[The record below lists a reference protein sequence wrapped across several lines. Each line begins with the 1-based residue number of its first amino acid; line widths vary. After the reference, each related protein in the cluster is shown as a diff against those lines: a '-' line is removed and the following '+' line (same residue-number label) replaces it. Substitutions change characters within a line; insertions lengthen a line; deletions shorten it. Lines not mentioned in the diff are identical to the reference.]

1 MRTMKKEGFLMF
13 GFYKVVKGTAFTSQS
28 ITEVAILEDYLFC
41 LNQEGLIEKLIAPTD
56 DIYEATLAEYQETT
70 HYTEI
75 PKGHFILPGFIDLHV
90 HAPQWPQ
97 SGLALD
103 KPLYD
108 WLNTY
113 TFPLEAKY
121 EDVTFAKQVYEHL
134 VDELLSL
141 GTTTVLYFGTIH
153 KKANLVL
160 AEVCA
165 TKGQRGLVGKVVMD
179 DPEANPDY
187 YRDSSTEKALKD
199 TEDFIKEVKELSKQ
213 TKQGVYPVV
222 TPRFIPSCTEE
233 GLRGLGD
240 LAQKYD
246 VHVQS
251 HCSESDW
258 AHQFVYDKFG
268 QSDTHSLKEFG
279 LLTDKSVMAHCG
291 FLSDDDATTFRETG
305 TAVAHCPISNAYFG
319 NTVTRVKQLLHDFQ
333 VDVGLGTDIS
343 GGFSPSLY
351 DNMKQAV
358 MSSRMLNDGVNFEQA
373 PDNRGVSGSNITLNE
388 AFYLAT
394 SGGGKALSLPIGE
407 LKEGYSWDIQVVSTE
422 HLPIFGTETLEETF
436 QKLIY
441 LMKPEQIRE
450 VWVQDQLVYKQ

>member
-1 MRTMKKEGFLMF
+1 MF
-13 GFYKVVKGTAFTSQS
+13 GFKRVVKGTAFTSQS
-28 ITEVAILEDYLFC
+28 INEIDILENYLFC
-41 LNQEGLIEKLIAPTD
+41 LNEDGMIEKLVSPKEE
-56 DIYEATLAEYQETT
+56 IYSTIIETYQGTSKFQ
-70 HYTEI
+70 EI
-75 PKGHFILPGFIDLHV
+75 PKGEYLLPGFIDLHV

-121 EDVTFAKQVYEHL
+121 KDTNFAEKVYSHL

-153 KKANLVL
+153 KEANLKL
-160 AEVCA
+160 AEICA
-165 TKGQRGLVGKVVMD
+165 KKGQRGLVGKVVMD
-179 DPEANPDY
+179 DHEANPKF
-187 YRDSSTEKALKD
+187 YRDETTEQALAD
-199 TEDFIKEVKELSKQ
+199 TEEFIKDVKILGKNV
-213 TKQGVYPVV
+213 KQGVYPVV
-222 TPRFIPSCTEE
+222 TPRFIPSCTDE
-233 GLRGLGD
+233 GLKGLGE
-240 LAQKYD
+240 LAEKYD

-258 AHQFVYDKFG
+258 AHQFVIDRFG
-268 QSDTHSLKEFG
+268 ESDTKSLNKFG
-279 LLTDKSVMAHCG
+279 LLNDKSVMAHCG
-291 FLSDDDATTFRETG
+291 FLSVEDAEIFRETG

-319 NTVTRVKQLLHDFQ
+319 NAVTRVKQLLHDYQ
-333 VDVGLGTDIS
+333 VDIGLGTDIS

-358 MSSRMLNDGVNFEQA
+358 MSSRMLNDGVNHEIES
-373 PDNRGVSGSNITLNE
+373 DERGVSNSNITLKE

-394 SGGGKALSLPIGE
+394 AGGGKSLSLPIGE
-407 LKEGYSWDIQVVSTE
+407 LKEGFTWDAQVVSTH
-422 HLPIFGTETLEETF
+422 HLPVFGEDTLEETF

-441 LMKPEQIRE
+441 LIKPEQIKE

>member
-1 MRTMKKEGFLMF
+1 MF
-13 GFYKVVKGTAFTSQS
+13 GFKRVVKGTAFTSQS
-28 ITEVAILEDYLFC
+28 INEIDILENYLFC
-41 LNQEGLIEKLIAPTD
+41 LNEDGMIEKLVSPKEE
-56 DIYEATLAEYQETT
+56 IYSTIIETYQGTSKFQ
-70 HYTEI
+70 EI
-75 PKGHFILPGFIDLHV
+75 PKGEYLLPGFIDLHV

-121 EDVTFAKQVYEHL
+121 KDTNFAEKVYSHL

-153 KKANLVL
+153 KEANLKL
-160 AEVCA
+160 AEICA
-165 TKGQRGLVGKVVMD
+165 KKGQRGLVGKVVMD
-179 DPEANPDY
+179 DHEANPKF
-187 YRDSSTEKALKD
+187 YRDETTEQALAD
-199 TEDFIKEVKELSKQ
+199 TEEFIKDVQILGKNV
-213 TKQGVYPVV
+213 KQGVYPVV

-233 GLRGLGD
+233 GLKGLGE
-240 LAQKYD
+240 LAEKYD

-258 AHQFVYDKFG
+258 AHQFVIERFG
-268 QSDTHSLKEFG
+268 ESDTKSLNKFG
-279 LLTDKSVMAHCG
+279 LLKDKSVMAHCG
-291 FLSDDDATTFRETG
+291 FLSVEDAEIFRETG

-319 NTVTRVKQLLHDFQ
+319 NAVTRVKQLLHDYQ

-358 MSSRMLNDGVNFEQA
+358 MSSRMLNDGVNHGIVSAE
-373 PDNRGVSGSNITLNE
+373 RGVSNSTITLKE

-394 SGGGKALSLPIGE
+394 AGGGKSLSLPIGE
-407 LKEGYSWDIQVVSTE
+407 LKEGFTWDVQVVSTN
-422 HLPIFGTETLEETF
+422 HLPVFEEDTLEETF

-441 LMKPEQIRE
+441 LMKPEQIKE

>member
-1 MRTMKKEGFLMF
+1 MF
-13 GFYKVVKGTAFTSQS
+13 GFKSVVKGTAFTSQS
-28 ITEVAILEDYLFC
+28 INEIDILENYLFC
-41 LNQEGLIEKLIAPTD
+41 LNKDGMIEKVVSPKEE
-56 DIYEATLAEYQETT
+56 IYSTIIETYQGTSKFQ
-70 HYTEI
+70 EI
-75 PKGHFILPGFIDLHV
+75 PKGEYLLPGFIDLHV

-121 EDVTFAKQVYEHL
+121 KDTNFAEKVYSHL

-153 KKANLVL
+153 KEANLKL
-160 AEVCA
+160 AEICA
-165 TKGQRGLVGKVVMD
+165 KKGQRGLVGKVVMD
-179 DPEANPDY
+179 DHEANPKF
-187 YRDSSTEKALKD
+187 YRDETTEQALAD
-199 TEDFIKEVKELSKQ
+199 TEEFIKDVQILGKNV
-213 TKQGVYPVV
+213 KQGVYPVV

-233 GLRGLGD
+233 GLKGLGE
-240 LAQKYD
+240 LAEKYD

-258 AHQFVYDKFG
+258 AHQFVIERFG
-268 QSDTHSLKEFG
+268 ESDTKSLNKFG
-279 LLTDKSVMAHCG
+279 LLKDKSVMAHCG
-291 FLSDDDATTFRETG
+291 FLSVEDAEIFRETG

-319 NTVTRVKQLLHDFQ
+319 NAVTRVKQLLHDYQ

-358 MSSRMLNDGVNFEQA
+358 MSSRMLNDGVNHGIVSAE
-373 PDNRGVSGSNITLNE
+373 RGVSNSNITLKE

-394 SGGGKALSLPIGE
+394 AGGGKSLSLPIGE
-407 LKEGYSWDIQVVSTE
+407 LKEGFTWDVQVVTTN
-422 HLPIFGTETLEETF
+422 HLPVFEEDTLEETF

-441 LMKPEQIRE
+441 LMKPEQIKE

>member
-1 MRTMKKEGFLMF
+1 MF
-13 GFYKVVKGTAFTSQS
+13 GFKRVVKGTAFTSQS
-28 ITEVAILEDYLFC
+28 INEIDILENYLFC
-41 LNQEGLIEKLIAPTD
+41 LNEDGMIEKLVSPKEE
-56 DIYEATLAEYQETT
+56 IYSAIIETYQGTSKFQ
-70 HYTEI
+70 EI
-75 PKGHFILPGFIDLHV
+75 PKGEYLLPGFIDLHV

-121 EDVTFAKQVYEHL
+121 KDTNFAEKVYSHL

-153 KKANLVL
+153 KEANLKL
-160 AEVCA
+160 AEICA
-165 TKGQRGLVGKVVMD
+165 KKGQRGLVGKVVMD
-179 DPEANPDY
+179 DHEANPKF
-187 YRDSSTEKALKD
+187 YRDETTEQALAD
-199 TEDFIKEVKELSKQ
+199 TEEFIKDVKILGKNV
-213 TKQGVYPVV
+213 KQGVYPVV
-222 TPRFIPSCTEE
+222 TPRFIPSCTDV
-233 GLRGLGD
+233 GLKGLGE
-240 LAQKYD
+240 LAEKYD

-258 AHQFVYDKFG
+258 AHQFVIDRFG
-268 QSDTHSLKEFG
+268 ESDTKSLNKFG
-279 LLTDKSVMAHCG
+279 LLKDKSVMAHCG
-291 FLSDDDATTFRETG
+291 FLSAEDAEIFRETG

-319 NTVTRVKQLLHDFQ
+319 NAVTRVKQLLHDYQ

-358 MSSRMLNDGVNFEQA
+358 MSSRMLNDGVDHEIES
-373 PDNRGVSGSNITLNE
+373 DERGVSNSNITLKE

-394 SGGGKALSLPIGE
+394 AGGGKSLSLPIGE
-407 LKEGYSWDIQVVSTE
+407 LKEGFTWDAQVVSTH
-422 HLPIFGTETLEETF
+422 HLPVFGEDTLEETF

-441 LMKPEQIRE
+441 LMKPEQIKE

>member
-1 MRTMKKEGFLMF
+1 MF
-13 GFYKVVKGTAFTSQS
+13 GFKRVVKGTAFTSQS
-28 ITEVAILEDYLFC
+28 INEIDILENYLFC
-41 LNQEGLIEKLIAPTD
+41 LNEDGMIEKLVSPKEE
-56 DIYEATLAEYQETT
+56 IYSTIIETYQGTSKFQEILKGEYL
-70 HYTEI
+70 
-75 PKGHFILPGFIDLHV
+75 LPGFIDLHV

-121 EDVTFAKQVYEHL
+121 KDTNFAEKVYSHL

-153 KKANLVL
+153 KEANLKL
-160 AEVCA
+160 AEICA
-165 TKGQRGLVGKVVMD
+165 KKGQRGLVGKVVMD
-179 DPEANPDY
+179 DHEANPKF
-187 YRDSSTEKALKD
+187 YRDETTEQALAD
-199 TEDFIKEVKELSKQ
+199 TEEFIKDVQILGKNV
-213 TKQGVYPVV
+213 KQGVYPVV

-233 GLRGLGD
+233 GLKGLGE
-240 LAQKYD
+240 LAEKYD

-258 AHQFVYDKFG
+258 AHQFVIERFG
-268 QSDTHSLKEFG
+268 ESDTKSLNKFG
-279 LLTDKSVMAHCG
+279 LLKDKSVMAHCG
-291 FLSDDDATTFRETG
+291 FLSVEDAEIFRETG

-319 NTVTRVKQLLHDFQ
+319 NAVTRVKQLLHDYQ

-358 MSSRMLNDGVNFEQA
+358 MSSRMLNDGVNHGIVSAE
-373 PDNRGVSGSNITLNE
+373 RGVSNSNITLKE

-394 SGGGKALSLPIGE
+394 AGGGKSLSLPIGE
-407 LKEGYSWDIQVVSTE
+407 LKEGFTWDAQVVSTH
-422 HLPIFGTETLEETF
+422 HLPVFGEDTLEETF

-441 LMKPEQIRE
+441 LMKPEQIKE

>member
-1 MRTMKKEGFLMF
+1 MF
-13 GFYKVVKGTAFTSQS
+13 GFKRVVKGTAFTSQS
-28 ITEVAILEDYLFC
+28 INEIDILENYLFC
-41 LNQEGLIEKLIAPTD
+41 LNEDGMIEKLVSPKEE
-56 DIYEATLAEYQETT
+56 IYSAIIETYQGTSKFQ
-70 HYTEI
+70 EI
-75 PKGHFILPGFIDLHV
+75 PKGEYLLPGFIDLHV

-121 EDVTFAKQVYEHL
+121 KDTNFAEKVYSHL

-153 KKANLVL
+153 KEANLKL
-160 AEVCA
+160 AEICA
-165 TKGQRGLVGKVVMD
+165 KKGQRGLVGKVVMD
-179 DPEANPDY
+179 DHEANPKF
-187 YRDSSTEKALKD
+187 YRDETTEQALAD
-199 TEDFIKEVKELSKQ
+199 TEEFIKDVKILGKNV
-213 TKQGVYPVV
+213 KQGVYPVV
-222 TPRFIPSCTEE
+222 TPRFIPSCTDE
-233 GLRGLGD
+233 GLKGLGE
-240 LAQKYD
+240 LAEKYD
-246 VHVQS
+246 VHVHS

-258 AHQFVYDKFG
+258 AHQFVIERFG
-268 QSDTHSLKEFG
+268 ESDTKSLNKFG
-279 LLTDKSVMAHCG
+279 LLKDKSVMAHCG
-291 FLSDDDATTFRETG
+291 FLSVEDVEIFRETG

-319 NTVTRVKQLLHDFQ
+319 NAVTRVKQLLHDYQ

-358 MSSRMLNDGVNFEQA
+358 MSSRMLNDGVNHGIVSAE
-373 PDNRGVSGSNITLNE
+373 RGVSNSNITLKE

-394 SGGGKALSLPIGE
+394 AGGGKSLSLPIGE
-407 LKEGYSWDIQVVSTE
+407 LKEGFTWDAQVVSTH
-422 HLPIFGTETLEETF
+422 HLPVFGEDTLEETF

-441 LMKPEQIRE
+441 LMKPEQIKE

>member
-1 MRTMKKEGFLMF
+1 MF
-13 GFYKVVKGTAFTSQS
+13 GFKRVVKGTAFTSQS
-28 ITEVAILEDYLFC
+28 INEIDILENYLFC
-41 LNQEGLIEKLIAPTD
+41 LNEDGMIEKLVSPKEE
-56 DIYEATLAEYQETT
+56 IYSAIIETYQGTSKFQ
-70 HYTEI
+70 EI
-75 PKGHFILPGFIDLHV
+75 PKGEYLLPGFIDLHV

-121 EDVTFAKQVYEHL
+121 KDTNFAEKVYSHL

-153 KKANLVL
+153 KEANLKL
-160 AEVCA
+160 AEICA
-165 TKGQRGLVGKVVMD
+165 KKGQRGLVGKVVMD
-179 DPEANPDY
+179 DHEANPKF
-187 YRDSSTEKALKD
+187 YRDETTEQALAD
-199 TEDFIKEVKELSKQ
+199 TEEFIKDVKILGKNV
-213 TKQGVYPVV
+213 KQGVYPVV
-222 TPRFIPSCTEE
+222 TPRFIPSCTDE
-233 GLRGLGD
+233 GLKGLGE
-240 LAQKYD
+240 LAEKYD

-258 AHQFVYDKFG
+258 AHQFVIDRFG
-268 QSDTHSLKEFG
+268 ESDTKSLNKFG
-279 LLTDKSVMAHCG
+279 LLNDKSVMAHCG
-291 FLSDDDATTFRETG
+291 FLSAEDTEIFRETG

-319 NTVTRVKQLLHDFQ
+319 NAVTRVKQLLHDYQ

-358 MSSRMLNDGVNFEQA
+358 MSSRMLNDGVNHEIES
-373 PDNRGVSGSNITLNE
+373 DERGVSNSNITLKE

-394 SGGGKALSLPIGE
+394 AGGGKSLSLPIGE
-407 LKEGYSWDIQVVSTE
+407 LKEGFTWDAQVVSTH
-422 HLPIFGTETLEETF
+422 HLPVFGEDTLEETF

-441 LMKPEQIRE
+441 LMKPEQIKE

>member
-1 MRTMKKEGFLMF
+1 MF
-13 GFYKVVKGTAFTSQS
+13 GFKRVVKGTAFTSQS
-28 ITEVAILEDYLFC
+28 INEIDILENYLFC
-41 LNQEGLIEKLIAPTD
+41 LNEDGMIEKLVSPKEE
-56 DIYEATLAEYQETT
+56 IYSTIIETYQGTSKFQ
-70 HYTEI
+70 EI
-75 PKGHFILPGFIDLHV
+75 PKGEYLLPGFIDLHV

-121 EDVTFAKQVYEHL
+121 KDTNFAEKVYSHL

-153 KKANLVL
+153 KEANLKL
-160 AEVCA
+160 AEICA
-165 TKGQRGLVGKVVMD
+165 KKGQRGLVGKVVMD
-179 DPEANPDY
+179 DHEANPKF
-187 YRDSSTEKALKD
+187 YRDETTEQALAD
-199 TEDFIKEVKELSKQ
+199 TEEFIKDVQILGKNV
-213 TKQGVYPVV
+213 KQGVYPVV

-233 GLRGLGD
+233 GLKGLGE
-240 LAQKYD
+240 LAEKYD

-258 AHQFVYDKFG
+258 AHQFVIERFG
-268 QSDTHSLKEFG
+268 ESDTKSLNKFG
-279 LLTDKSVMAHCG
+279 LLKDKSVMAHCG
-291 FLSDDDATTFRETG
+291 FLSVEDAEIFRETG

-319 NTVTRVKQLLHDFQ
+319 NAVTRVKQLLHDYQ

-358 MSSRMLNDGVNFEQA
+358 MSSRMLNDGVNHEIESA
-373 PDNRGVSGSNITLNE
+373 ERGVSNSNITLKE

-394 SGGGKALSLPIGE
+394 AGGGKSLSLPIGE
-407 LKEGYSWDIQVVSTE
+407 LKEGFTWDAQVVSTH
-422 HLPIFGTETLEETF
+422 HLPVFGEDTLEETF

-441 LMKPEQIRE
+441 LMKPEQIKE

>member
-1 MRTMKKEGFLMF
+1 MF
-13 GFYKVVKGTAFTSQS
+13 GFERVVKGTAFTSKS
-28 ITEVAILEDYLFC
+28 IQDVSILEDNLFC
-41 LNQEGLIEKLIAPTD
+41 LSKEGMIEQVISPKEESYKKVLTH
-56 DIYEATLAEYQETT
+56 YQETNKFQELAQDE
-70 HYTEI
+70 YL
-75 PKGHFILPGFIDLHV
+75 LPGFIDLHV

-121 EDVTFAKQVYEHL
+121 SNIDFAERVYTDL
-134 VDELLSL
+134 VDNLLSL

-153 KKANLVL
+153 KEANLKL
-160 AEVCA
+160 AEICA
-165 TKGQRGLVGKVVMD
+165 AKGQRGLVGKVVMD
-179 DPEANPDY
+179 DKEQNPDF
-187 YRDSSTEKALKD
+187 YRDETTEKALEE
-199 TEDFIKEVKELSKQ
+199 TEKFIEEVKEMSKQ

-222 TPRFIPSCTEE
+222 TPRFIPSCTDE
-233 GLRGLGD
+233 GLEGLGA
-240 LAQKYD
+240 LAHKHD
-246 VHVQS
+246 VHIQS

-258 AHQFVYDKFG
+258 AHQFVLDRFG
-268 QSDTHSLKEFG
+268 ESDTASLNKFG
-279 LLTDKSVMAHCG
+279 LLTEKSVMAHCG
-291 FLSDDDATTFRETG
+291 FLSEADATLFRETG

-319 NTVTRVKQLLHDFQ
+319 NAVTRVKQLLHDYQ

-351 DNMKQAV
+351 DNIKQAV
-358 MSSRMLNDGVNFEQA
+358 MSSRMLNDGVNNEITSEK
-373 PDNRGVSGSNITLNE
+373 RGIKESNITLNE

-394 SGGGKALSLPIGE
+394 AGGGQSLSLPIGKLE
-407 LKEGYSWDIQVVSTE
+407 EGFAWDVQVVSSK
-422 HLPIFGTETLEETF
+422 HLPIFEEELLEETF

>member
-1 MRTMKKEGFLMF
+1 MF
-13 GFYKVVKGTAFTSQS
+13 GFKRVVKGTAFTSQS
-28 ITEVAILEDYLFC
+28 INEIDILENYLFC
-41 LNQEGLIEKLIAPTD
+41 LNEDGMIEKLVSPKEE
-56 DIYEATLAEYQETT
+56 IYSTIIETYQGTSKFQEILKGEYL
-70 HYTEI
+70 
-75 PKGHFILPGFIDLHV
+75 LPGFIDLHV

-113 TFPLEAKY
+113 TFPIEAKY
-121 EDVTFAKQVYEHL
+121 KDTNFAEKVYSHL

-153 KKANLVL
+153 KEANLKL
-160 AEVCA
+160 AEICA
-165 TKGQRGLVGKVVMD
+165 KKGQRGLVGKVVMD
-179 DPEANPDY
+179 DHEANPKF
-187 YRDSSTEKALKD
+187 YRDETTEQALAD
-199 TEDFIKEVKELSKQ
+199 TEEFIKDVQILGKNV
-213 TKQGVYPVV
+213 KQGVYPVV

-233 GLRGLGD
+233 GLKGLGE
-240 LAQKYD
+240 LAEKYD

-258 AHQFVYDKFG
+258 AHQFVIERFG
-268 QSDTHSLKEFG
+268 ESDTKSLNKFG
-279 LLTDKSVMAHCG
+279 LLKDKSVMAHCG
-291 FLSDDDATTFRETG
+291 FLSVEDAEIFRETG

-319 NTVTRVKQLLHDFQ
+319 NAVTRVKQLLHDYQ

-358 MSSRMLNDGVNFEQA
+358 MSSRMLNDGVNHGIVSAE
-373 PDNRGVSGSNITLNE
+373 RGVSNSNITLKE

-394 SGGGKALSLPIGE
+394 AGGGKSLSLPIGE
-407 LKEGYSWDIQVVSTE
+407 LKEGFTWDAQVVSTH
-422 HLPIFGTETLEETF
+422 HLPVFGEDTLEETF

-441 LMKPEQIRE
+441 LMKPEQIKE

>member
-1 MRTMKKEGFLMF
+1 MF
-13 GFYKVVKGTAFTSQS
+13 GFKRVVKGTAFTSQS
-28 ITEVAILEDYLFC
+28 INEIDILENYLFC
-41 LNQEGLIEKLIAPTD
+41 LNEDGMIEKLVSPKEE
-56 DIYEATLAEYQETT
+56 IYSTIIETYQGTSKFQ
-70 HYTEI
+70 EI
-75 PKGHFILPGFIDLHV
+75 PKGEYLLPGFIDLHV

-121 EDVTFAKQVYEHL
+121 KDTNFAEKVYSHL

-153 KKANLVL
+153 KEANLKL
-160 AEVCA
+160 AEICA
-165 TKGQRGLVGKVVMD
+165 KKGQRGLVGKVVMD
-179 DPEANPDY
+179 DHEANPKF
-187 YRDSSTEKALKD
+187 YRDETTEQALAD
-199 TEDFIKEVKELSKQ
+199 TEEFIKDVKILGKNV
-213 TKQGVYPVV
+213 KQGVYPVV
-222 TPRFIPSCTEE
+222 TPRFIPSCTDE
-233 GLRGLGD
+233 GLKGLGE
-240 LAQKYD
+240 LAEKYD

-258 AHQFVYDKFG
+258 AHQFVIDRFG
-268 QSDTHSLKEFG
+268 ESDTKSLNKFG
-279 LLTDKSVMAHCG
+279 LLNDKSVMAHCG
-291 FLSDDDATTFRETG
+291 FLSVEDAEIFRETG

-319 NTVTRVKQLLHDFQ
+319 NAVTRVKQLLHDYQ

-358 MSSRMLNDGVNFEQA
+358 MSSRMLNDGVDHEIES
-373 PDNRGVSGSNITLNE
+373 DERGVSNSNITLKE

-394 SGGGKALSLPIGE
+394 AGGGKSLSLPIGE
-407 LKEGYSWDIQVVSTE
+407 LKRG
-422 HLPIFGTETLEETF
+422 
-436 QKLIY
+436 IY
-441 LMKPEQIRE
+441 LGHSSGIYSSLASFWRRYIGRNLPKINLFNET
-450 VWVQDQLVYKQ
+450 